1 MITTRGSNAART
13 ALQALKAQRD
23 FLEGKPG
30 AAKELRKYAGR
41 RVGGYVIETDPA
53 VLDEIGRRGELGD
66 IAEMYRAWV
75 S

>member
-1 MITTRGSNAART
+1 
-13 ALQALKAQRD
+13 
-23 FLEGKPG
+23 
-30 AAKELRKYAGR
+30 
-41 RVGGYVIETDPA
+41 VIETDPA